1 MARRSVEELY
11 VVHFFCCFGE
21 KLVNHLSGDQA
32 VTHNDVANIYVAHAH
47 FFAPSRQ
54 RPAFLR
60 NVTRYFSN
68 SSLSTS
74 HRHFG
79 TWSRKTPSDGTL
91 IDWNLSELIVYD
103 VPNHLDI
110 SSDIAS
116 KMPRNQPSI
125 KTIPFTRKNAAEALR
140 PCGPSSEARRK
151 QAPSIKDMIPIVNA
165 TKSLLSN
172 ANLIGRV
179 KIDGDALLLRLGHSY
194 A

>member
-1 MARRSVEELY
+1 MA
-11 VVHFFCCFGE
+11 
-21 KLVNHLSGDQA
+21 
-32 VTHNDVANIYVAHAH
+32 
-47 FFAPSRQ
+47 
-54 RPAFLR
+54 
-60 NVTRYFSN
+60 
-68 SSLSTS
+68 
-74 HRHFG
+74 
-79 TWSRKTPSDGTL
+79 
-91 IDWNLSELIVYD
+91 
-103 VPNHLDI
+103 NHLDI

-179 KIDGDALLLRLGHSY
+179 KIDGDALLLKLGRSY